1 MTPHLQLLSRHWPLV
16 ALPVFFLIALL
27 LTDLWTGVATV
38 LLAMLVIGP
47 LYLVQQSRR
56 RHQKGFVPPDISQ
69 NSELIR
75 HSQAVVWDAALALGL
90 LMVAATNAVSH
101 WLGEIAFTFI
111 PLLLSGMSLSYALW
125 SASVAAASRGEARAI
140 KLRRA
145 AVALIMVVG
154 TVAFTAAI
162 ANARA
167 QLLGDFWWS
176 LVSSLIGVVAFASA
190 AARLLSAAER

>member
-1 MTPHLQLLSRHWPLV
+1 MTPYLEILSRHWPLV
-16 ALPVFFLIALL
+16 ALPVVFLVALL

-38 LLAMLVIGP
+38 LLSMLVVGP

-56 RHQKGFVPPDISQ
+56 RHQYGLVPPDISR
-69 NSELIR
+69 NSQSIG

-90 LMVAATNAVSH
+90 LIVAATNAVSH
-101 WLGEIAFTFI
+101 WLGGIAFTFI

-154 TVAFTAAI
+154 TAALTAAI
-162 ANARA
+162 ANART
-167 QLLGDFWWS
+167 QLLGDSWWS
-176 LVSSLIGVVAFASA
+176 LASLLIGVVAFASA
-190 AARLLSAAER
+190 AARLLSAER